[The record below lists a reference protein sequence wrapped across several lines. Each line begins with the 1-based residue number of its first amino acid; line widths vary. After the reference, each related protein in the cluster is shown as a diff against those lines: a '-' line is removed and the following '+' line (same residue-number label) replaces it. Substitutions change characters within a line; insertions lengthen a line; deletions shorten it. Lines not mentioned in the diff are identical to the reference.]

1 MKRFDQAASFRHD
14 TIALFHSYFFI
25 LYFLLIN
32 FYISSVIISYR
43 VRWREDGMKKKPD
56 RLNKTKISPRTI
68 QVTFFRAFM
77 TLICLRP
84 APLSLRCSTS
94 LALISAS
101 AGKPE

>member
-1 MKRFDQAASFRHD
+1 
-14 TIALFHSYFFI
+14 
-25 LYFLLIN
+25 
-32 FYISSVIISYR
+32 
-43 VRWREDGMKKKPD
+43 MKKKPD